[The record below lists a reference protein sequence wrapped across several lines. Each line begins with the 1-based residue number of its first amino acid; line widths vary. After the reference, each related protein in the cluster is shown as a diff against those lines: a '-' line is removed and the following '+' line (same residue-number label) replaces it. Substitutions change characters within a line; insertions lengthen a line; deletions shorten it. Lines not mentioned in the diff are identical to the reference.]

1 MTKATPVLFVSKAP
15 AVNVT
20 SVDKSEDELFY
31 ACDTIGNSDHCKDNI
46 DNMLGLGKTD
56 ASRKPF

>member
-1 MTKATPVLFVSKAP
+1 MTKAVPVPSVSMVP
-15 AVNVT
+15 GVNVT
-20 SVDKSEDELFY
+20 SVDNSEDELFY

-46 DNMLGLGKTD
+46 DNLLGLGKTD